1 MALCRNVLQEDD
13 ILCELYSDTRS
24 DSSDYSDSKSSDSDS
39 DIPTSSRKQLQS
51 SVVVVNSDSE
61 TSTIEEKS
69 SDNITSDVWCKMDNS
84 GTRQEGESLWHY
96 EG

>member
-13 ILCELYSDTRS
+13 ILCELYSDTCS
-24 DSSDYSDSKSSDSDS
+24 DVSDSDS
-39 DIPTSSRKQLQS
+39 DTPTSSHKQLQS
-51 SVVVVNSDSE
+51 SVIVVTSDSE
-61 TSTIEEKS
+61 TSTIEEES

-84 GTRQEGESLWHY
+84 DTRQEGESLWHY